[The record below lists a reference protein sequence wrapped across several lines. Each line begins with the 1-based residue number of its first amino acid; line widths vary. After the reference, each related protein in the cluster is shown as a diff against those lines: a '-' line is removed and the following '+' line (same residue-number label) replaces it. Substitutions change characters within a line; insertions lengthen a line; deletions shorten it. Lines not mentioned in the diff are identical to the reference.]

1 MYTNA
6 DLHNAESNK
15 KQNLIKSNFGK
26 TKSKKVNSTTL
37 KRKLNRE
44 VII

>member
-26 TKSKKVNSTTL
+26 TKSKKSKFNNTKT
-37 KRKLNRE
+37 
-44 VII
+44 